1 MRFPENPLPLK
12 ASIDLFW
19 EESMR
24 FGFRTIF
31 TLAALLTLLLTGC
44 STIQSTSTPP
54 PNNPQTRTTPTH
66 RGAVYRFFH
75 PKQERVWKGVSPSL
89 REKVEAVRDQ
99 LAKEGFD
106 VRPVEGYRSP
116 ERQAALLAEA
126 SGVTSVGAWSSCHN
140 YGLALDAA
148 VFVDNEPSWNLE
160 NPHVMAGY
168 LRFGELS
175 EIVGLNWGGRW
186 ASPKDYPHVEL
197 KAECGQAK
205 WAYRQGRKLP
215 TFEVVDEEP
224 SSYLL
229 AQALAPS
236 WCPPGAGWACA
247 AWGLDKPL
255 AWNWTTPARV
265 CLATFP
271 NNSKNIS

>member
-1 MRFPENPLPLK
+1 MKPRSKYFPV
-12 ASIDLFW
+12 S
-19 EESMR
+19 
-24 FGFRTIF
+24 
-31 TLAALLTLLLTGC
+31 AAIALMAVAGC
-44 STIQSTSTPP
+44 STIKPAPSNPTPLSLSW
-54 PNNPQTRTTPTH
+54 TTPKQHGTI
-66 RGAVYRFFH
+66 YRLFH
-75 PKQERVWKGVSPSL
+75 PKQERIWKGVSPSL
-89 REKVEAVRDQ
+89 REKVEAILTQ
-99 LAKEGFD
+99 LAAEGFD

-116 ERQAALLAEA
+116 ERQAALMASA

-148 VFVDNEPSWNLE
+148 IFVNGEPSWNL
-160 NPHVMAGY
+160 NDPHVMAGY

-186 ASPKDYPHVEL
+186 TSPKDYPHVEL
-197 KAECGQAK
+197 KTECGQAK

-236 WCPPGAGWACA
+236 WCPPGTVWACA
-247 AWGLDKPL
+247 AWGLENPL
-255 AWNWTTPARV
+255 AWKWVTPTQV

-271 NNSKNIS
+271 NNPRKIT

>member
-1 MRFPENPLPLK
+1 MHFGSRT
-12 ASIDLFW
+12 LFA
-19 EESMR
+19 
-24 FGFRTIF
+24 
-31 TLAALLTLLLTGC
+31 LAALLTLSLIGC
-44 STIQSTSTPP
+44 STIQSSSAPSPNTSQTWATSTY
-54 PNNPQTRTTPTH
+54 
-66 RGAVYRFFH
+66 RGPVYRFFH
-75 PKQERVWKGVSPSL
+75 PKQERVWKGVSLSL
-89 REKVEAVRDQ
+89 REKVEAVLAQ
-99 LAKEGFD
+99 LAVEGFD

-116 ERQAALLAEA
+116 ERQATLLASA

-148 VFVDNEPSWNLE
+148 VFVNGEPNWNLE
-160 NPHVMAGY
+160 DPHVMAGY

-186 ASPKDYPHVEL
+186 TSPKDYPHVEL

-215 TFEVVDEEP
+215 TFEVADEEP

-236 WCPPGAGWACA
+236 WCPRGTDWACA
-247 AWGLDKPL
+247 AWGLEKPL

-265 CLATFP
+265 CQATFP
-271 NNSKNIS
+271 NEPKKIS